1 MKLRAS
7 ITAITTAAAL
17 AGTGAFLLPA
27 ASAKTVTR
35 PLTFTSLQQAPV
47 SFSATAGG
55 EVDKDVSKT
64 GKLIGYDIV
73 RFSFNPQTK
82 TVTGGVALMTR
93 DGFLYGTLQPA
104 EHGVTRGTVTGGTGS
119 FKGATGTIT
128 GKDLNKSGT
137 KTAVTITYHT

>member
-1 MKLRAS
+1 MKLRAL
-7 ITAITTAAAL
+7 ITAIAAAAAV
-17 AGTGAFLLPA
+17 AGTGTFLVPA

-35 PLTFTSLQQAPV
+35 TLTFTSIQQAPV

-55 EVDKDVSKT
+55 EVDKDVTKAGT
-64 GKLIGYDIV
+64 LVGYDIV
-73 RFSFNPQTK
+73 RFSFDPKTK

-93 DGFLYGTLQPA
+93 DGFLYGTLRPA

-128 GKDLNKSGT
+128 GKDLNKAGT
-137 KTAVTITYHT
+137 KTAITITYHI